1 LFSVFLLFV
10 ITGCRII
17 NFGNNPDVAGNSVL
31 KGKVVVTSNPSSS
44 LRASG
49 SVSATQPAANASVW
63 LESFPSKK
71 YSTDSEGNYSITGL
85 PPGKYKV
92 VGKYIKNGTTYLM
105 RSKPQS
111 VESDEVAESDLLIL
125 FEATNFVKG
134 KLKDEDGNPLRTG
147 TELSLWGIK
156 FMIESDD
163 GSFKTPALPELE
175 GLEAINNII
184 VRPQANNRFVIPV
197 SFVSAKDDEISVIEA
212 VVPSSPSLNSVPVV
226 SIIGLFEDKIKTKVD
241 AGQKL
246 ELKAFVSPKSAEIES
261 WSASDGEL
269 GPIIMENDGSY
280 KRTWTAPE
288 QGANPAVITIKV
300 VNQMDQGATAHLRI
314 PVKGAFKV
322 SFDSNGG
329 TEINSRRVLEGE
341 KLSEPQEPSREGYNF
356 KGWYKD
362 KEFQSKWNFAT
373 DMVEDNLT
381 LFARWS
387 KKSSV
392 ADIESLIISEG
403 ELSPSFSSEVTSYEV
418 KLDFSVT
425 RINLLVSAT
434 SELAA
439 IEINGKTSQSTA
451 STTLSLSEYVTELS
465 VKVIAED
472 LSEKTYSITFK
483 RIAQIT
489 AIADISGT
497 PDSGETLTAGALT
510 PADAT
515 VDYQWQMSDDR
526 SSGWS
531 DIADETAETYTVDLN
546 KSPAGKY
553 VRVVATGIGNYTGI
567 QQSSEI
573 EINAIE
579 ITAIADTSGT
589 PASGETLTAGDLTP
603 AEATVDYQWQMS
615 DDGRSGWSDI
625 VDETAETYTV
635 DLNKTSEGK
644 FVRVVAT
651 GKGNYTGVQQ
661 STAVQI
667 CIEWTDIVFGN
678 QIEAYYSQNIDTLYL
693 TGSGAMNDFGFRV
706 NSGKLQHNGSD
717 IKNLVITDDIT
728 SIGNYAFYDNS
739 LTSLTIP
746 DSVTSIGI
754 WAFTSNSLA
763 SLTIPNSVTSI
774 ADRAFYYN
782 DITSLTIPDSV
793 TSIGDYAFYG
803 NSLESVKLGNSV
815 ESIGEAAFAS
825 NSIASLPIPD
835 NVTSIERHAFNNNSL
850 TSVTIGSGLTS
861 IETGVFS
868 YNSLTEV
875 TIPDNVTSIEDY
887 AFSQSDLATITI
899 GSGVAIGANVSMGTY
914 TADFKSLYDGNGK
927 SSGTYNYVAGSWSK
941 Q

>member
-1 LFSVFLLFV
+1 
-10 ITGCRII
+10 
-17 NFGNNPDVAGNSVL
+17 
-31 KGKVVVTSNPSSS
+31 
-44 LRASG
+44 
-49 SVSATQPAANASVW
+49 
-63 LESFPSKK
+63 
-71 YSTDSEGNYSITGL
+71 
-85 PPGKYKV
+85 
-92 VGKYIKNGTTYLM
+92 
-105 RSKPQS
+105 
-111 VESDEVAESDLLIL
+111 
-125 FEATNFVKG
+125 
-134 KLKDEDGNPLRTG
+134 
-147 TELSLWGIK
+147 
-156 FMIESDD
+156 
-163 GSFKTPALPELE
+163 
-175 GLEAINNII
+175 
-184 VRPQANNRFVIPV
+184 
-197 SFVSAKDDEISVIEA
+197 VSAKDDEISVIEA

-515 VDYQWQMSDDR
+515 VDYQWQMSDDRSSGWSDIADETAETYTVDLNKTPAGKYVRVVATGDGNYTGTQKSNSVQINAIEITAIADISGTPDSGETLTAGDLTPVDANVDYQWQMSDDR